1 MFMAKHRIEDAYYNT
16 SIFVPHQKLLKF
28 ANTNAILKLISLPDW
43 YNNPKCCKEKK
54 MLFACCSD
62 DVKRRNMS
70 RTHVLFSVQMHQ
82 LCGCMQKLVLIK
94 QIHVLNSHCQPTLM
108 ASIKEN
114 KNFPSN

>member
-1 MFMAKHRIEDAYYNT
+1 
-16 SIFVPHQKLLKF
+16 
-28 ANTNAILKLISLPDW
+28 
-43 YNNPKCCKEKK
+43 

-62 DVKRRNMS
+62 DVKRKNIS
-70 RTHVLFSVQMHQ
+70 RTHVLLSVQMHQ